1 MTDKLSHLLDNLLS
15 FHITAD
21 LLSRDF
27 VQQALLAAALLA
39 LVAGLI
45 GPFIVMRQMSFA
57 VHGSSELSLTGASFA
72 LLAGF
77 NVGIGALVGCGLA
90 AILFGV
96 LGQRARER
104 DSAIGVVL
112 AFGLGLA
119 VLFIHLYPG
128 RSGTSFALLT
138 GQIVGVGY
146 SGLALLVVVTV
157 LVVAVLA
164 VSYRP
169 LLFATA
175 DPEVAAARGVPVRA
189 LGIVFAALVGVVA
202 AQGVQIVGAL
212 LVMSLL
218 ITPAAAAA
226 REEVLRLVLEERPMA
241 DRDRQE
247 LFDRLVEDLGIGR
260 VLRRPGVLR
269 AVTRCRRVG
278 GRDVSAVQPGVPE
291 GETVD
296 QGVVVVIDSLGV
308 QVGGRFVV
316 DVSVGERGVGG
327 LVPVVVAAQ
336 LAQRVIEVAPI
347 YEVEHLLGFVAL
359 QEHHRHPLPLR
370 SLPGDAAQVPG
381 RLIQRRLQGA
391 GVLSGLPERVG
402 GGPGVG
408 RAEIAVAVVMRG
420 AALIG
425 EAGPGHLDQRLF
437 ERACRAEQFPDDAVE
452 PVWVVDADGGVR
464 ETAQRLAGFLRV
476 GGRVVERRHVG
487 PPDESVRVASRCA
500 GRLRPCGTAAARR
513 R

>member
-164 VSYRP
+164 VTYRP

-226 REEVLRLVLEERPMA
+226 RVFSSPVAVLVA
-241 DRDRQE
+241 SVVFAE
-247 LFDRLVEDLGIGR
+247 L
-260 VLRRPGVLR
+260 
-269 AVTRCRRVG
+269 
-278 GRDVSAVQPGVPE
+278 SAVAGIVLSLAPGVP
-291 GETVD
+291 
-296 QGVVVVIDSLGV
+296 
-308 QVGGRFVV
+308 
-316 DVSVGERGVGG
+316 VSVFVTTISFVIY
-327 LVPVVVAAQ
+327 LVCW
-336 LAQRVIEVAPI
+336 
-347 YEVEHLLGFVAL
+347 
-359 QEHHRHPLPLR
+359 
-370 SLPGDAAQVPG
+370 
-381 RLIQRRLQGA
+381 
-391 GVLSGLPERVG
+391 
-402 GGPGVG
+402 
-408 RAEIAVAVVMRG
+408 AVS
-420 AALIG
+420 
-425 EAGPGHLDQRLF
+425 
-437 ERACRAEQFPDDAVE
+437 
-452 PVWVVDADGGVR
+452 
-464 ETAQRLAGFLRV
+464 
-476 GGRVVERRHVG
+476 RRHHD
-487 PPDESVRVASRCA
+487 P
-500 GRLRPCGTAAARR
+500 AAA
-513 R
+513 